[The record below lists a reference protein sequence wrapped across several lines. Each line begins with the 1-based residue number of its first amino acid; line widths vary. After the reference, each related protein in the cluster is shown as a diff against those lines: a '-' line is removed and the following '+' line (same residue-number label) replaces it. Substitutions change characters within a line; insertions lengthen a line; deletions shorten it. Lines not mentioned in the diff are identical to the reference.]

1 MIILESLLMNKK
13 IEVVA
18 AIIKKDNTYF
28 CAQRSDHGELAKKWE
43 FPGGKIE
50 KSETH
55 AEALKR
61 EILEELNT
69 KIEVKS
75 FLVTVHH
82 QYKKFKLD
90 LHAYL
95 CEIIEGDLELSEHL
109 DFKWATIDEMKKL
122 DFSAAD
128 ISILEHL
135 I

>member
-1 MIILESLLMNKK
+1 MSKT

-18 AIIKKDNTYF
+18 AIIKKKNKYF

-50 KSETH
+50 KGETH
-55 AEALKR
+55 KEALKR

-69 KIEVKS
+69 HIEVKA
-75 FLVTVHH
+75 FLLTVNHE
-82 QYKKFKLD
+82 YKGFKLI

-95 CEIIEGDLELSEHL
+95 CDVINGNLEITEHL
-109 DFKWATIDEMKKL
+109 DFRWATTTEMKMM

-128 ISILEHL
+128 MPILDYL
-135 I
+135 NKI